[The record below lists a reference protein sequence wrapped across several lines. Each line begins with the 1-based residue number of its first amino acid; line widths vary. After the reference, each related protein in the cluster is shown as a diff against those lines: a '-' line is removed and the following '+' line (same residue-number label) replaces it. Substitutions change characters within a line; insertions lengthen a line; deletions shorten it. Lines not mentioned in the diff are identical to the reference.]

1 MRNILL
7 IVDSTGLKFLGE
19 GEWKRKK
26 HQPEYRRQWRKLH
39 IGIDAETLQ
48 IRSVQLTINNVSD
61 SQVLGDLLNQIPLD
75 EQIDSVYTDGAYD
88 TKQCRQ
94 VIADREAHAVIP
106 PRKNARPWKDT
117 KVHSRERNELLRTVK
132 HLGRIIWIGRIIWKK
147 WSGYHRRSLV
157 ETKMHCI
164 KLLGDKLSARNFQSQ
179 VNEIHARVA
188 VLNKFTELGRPHSRV
203 VS

>member
-1 MRNILL
+1 
-7 IVDSTGLKFLGE
+7 
-19 GEWKRKK
+19 
-26 HQPEYRRQWRKLH
+26 
-39 IGIDAETLQ
+39 
-48 IRSVQLTINNVSD
+48 VSD
-61 SQVLGDLLNQIPLD
+61 SQVHGDLLNQIPLD

-132 HLGRIIWIGRIIWKK
+132 HLGRIIWKK

-188 VLNKFTELGRPHSRV
+188 VLNKFTELGRPHTRV